1 MNQDPANQK
10 FREISWRRPLTE
22 AEQAEWRAQLEDDP
36 SALAD
41 AEAENALSS
50 ALAQLPDAPM
60 PSNFTARVLQQI
72 ERETIS
78 EQRAAQSPLLRW
90 WRVFIPRF
98 ALTCLVVSSGFFLWQ
113 QHATKKELVSVARE
127 VAESPLLAD
136 PTMLSDF
143 EIIARLTPTESV
155 ADEGLLALSEDL
167 LAIGQ

>member
-22 AEQAEWRAQLEDDP
+22 AEQTEWCGQLKDDP
-36 SALAD
+36 AALAD
-41 AEAENALSS
+41 AEAEHALSS

-72 ERETIS
+72 ERET
-78 EQRAAQSPLLRW
+78 AAATRTDRPRTHW

-98 ALTCLVVSSGFFLWQ
+98 AIACLVVSGGFFFWQ
-113 QHATKKELVSVARE
+113 QHTAKQELVSVARE